1 MVYFFTA
8 EYTPPTDPN
17 DFLADSPA
25 TQTYEVYMGKDK
37 YENDL
42 LIRYG
47 LDLDVWFHVDNLSS
61 AHVYLRMKEG
71 MVLDDIPDQLIQDC
85 AALCKANSIA
95 GCKQV
100 SSNIIYTRWKN
111 LKKTATMK
119 EGEVGYHRPQN
130 VRRLTIKKC
139 PDRVKRLQKTKVERH
154 LKEEELAKLQQ
165 DYLNQVARK
174 KKKHYQQLAQQ
185 KKQLQQAR
193 EEERHAR
200 SYDRL
205 FVDHN
210 DQMKSNKGNST
221 ADATAAE
228 EYEDD
233 FF

>member
-17 DFLADSPA
+17 DLLADPPS

-47 LDLDVWFHVDNLSS
+47 IELDVWFHVDSLSS

-71 MVLDDIPDQLIQDC
+71 MAMDDIPEELIKDC

-95 GCKQV
+95 GCKQA
-100 SSNIIYTRWKN
+100 SSDIVFTRWKN
-111 LKKTATMK
+111 LKKSPGMS
-119 EGEVGYHRPQN
+119 EGQVGYHRPQN
-130 VRRLTIKKC
+130 VRTVRIEKC
-139 PDRVKRLQKTKVERH
+139 PDRVKRLSRTKVERN
-154 LKEEELAKLQQ
+154 LTPDELAKLQQ
-165 DYLNQVARK
+165 DHLQQAARQ
-174 KKKHYQQLAQQ
+174 KKKHFQQLAQQ
-185 KKQLQQAR
+185 KKMQKQRQL
-193 EEERHAR
+193 EERHAR

-205 FVDHN
+205 FVDHA
-210 DQMKSNKGNST
+210 DQMSSNQQRAT
-221 ADATAAE
+221 ADTTAAE